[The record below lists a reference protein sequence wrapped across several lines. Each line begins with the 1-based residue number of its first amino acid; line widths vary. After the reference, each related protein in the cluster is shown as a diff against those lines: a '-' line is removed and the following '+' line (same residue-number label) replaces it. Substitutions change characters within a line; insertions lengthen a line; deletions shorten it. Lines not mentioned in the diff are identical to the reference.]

1 MLIVV
6 KIKMGQIN
14 IHIDKATEELISY
27 LSDRNK
33 IPKFIYARNLLME
46 NLKEK
51 ALPVIMKD
59 FEAGKIGFKKIMRI
73 LMLNPEELL
82 QIISNAN
89 IQCPITPEL
98 DEYTIEVTQKMR
110 EDRKK
115 GKIST
120 LQS

>member
-1 MLIVV
+1 
-6 KIKMGQIN
+6 
-14 IHIDKATEELISY
+14 
-27 LSDRNK
+27 
-33 IPKFIYARNLLME
+33 ME

-98 DEYTIEVTQKMR
+98 DEYT
-110 EDRKK
+110 DRKLPK
-115 GKIST
+115 DA
-120 LQS
+120 

>member
-59 FEAGKIGFKKIMRI
+59 FEAGKIGFKKIMR
-73 LMLNPEELL
+73 M
-82 QIISNAN
+82 
-89 IQCPITPEL
+89 
-98 DEYTIEVTQKMR
+98 
-110 EDRKK
+110 
-115 GKIST
+115 
-120 LQS
+120 